1 MSFPRTL
8 VFGDIHGGLR
18 ALEEVLRQLNPSE
31 SDEFIFLGDYVDGWS
46 QAFETV
52 EFLIDFRTRFNARF
66 LRGNHDDLLLGW
78 LRDEVEHPLWL
89 RSGGSITKK
98 SYEVITTQNRI
109 RHIAFLESLEDYY
122 LDNENRLFI
131 HAGFT
136 NLRGVQH
143 EYFTKNY
150 YWDRTLWETALSLDP
165 RLTHADALYPSRLRH
180 YNEIF
185 IGHTP
190 VTRIGKQHPHRAA
203 NIWNVDTGA
212 AFNGCLSVLEVSSK
226 MLWQSKPVMSFY
238 PGESGRN
245 GEG

>member
-1 MSFPRTL
+1 MSSSRTL

-18 ALEEVLRQLNPSE
+18 ALEDVLSKLEPSD

-46 QAFETV
+46 HAFETI
-52 EFLIDFRTRFNARF
+52 EFLIEFGSRFNARF

-89 RSGGSITKK
+89 QSGGNITKK
-98 SYEVITTQNRI
+98 SYQTIGHQDRI
-109 RHIAFLESLEDYY
+109 RHIEFLDRLEDYH
-122 LDNENRLFI
+122 LDKQNRLFI

-165 RLTHADALYPSRLRH
+165 RLTHADSLYPSRLRH
-180 YNEIF
+180 YKEIF

-190 VTRIGKQHPHRAA
+190 VTRIGKEQPHNAA

-212 AFNGCLSVLEVSSK
+212 AFSGCISALEVNSK
-226 MLWQSKPVMSFY
+226 MFWQSRPVRIFY
-238 PGESGRN
+238 PGEFGRN